1 MGMSNS
7 VGRLRKAVNIPILLV
22 LGIVYVIGLSL
33 QTVWQCVQEGAK
45 NSTGAQSQRTESIE
59 TRNSSWAS
67 QND

>member
-45 NSTGAQSQRTESIE
+45 NSTGARSQGTESIE
-59 TRNSSWAS
+59 ARNSSWTS
-67 QND
+67 QDD